1 MLWSLDL
8 GCRDWHVIDALVD
21 LRVVSLEDLL
31 VASLG
36 GHLGSLGEYMDFLG
50 LWGETSLRLSRLLS
64 LTSVSRHPKLKVIW
78 LSLSL
83 SSSLSTLSRIKEAIV
98 GTFDSHK
105 TQDFGLDFPPY
116 TQ

>member
-1 MLWSLDL
+1 MDL
-8 GCRDWHVIDALVD
+8 VAL
-21 LRVVSLEDLL
+21 LVVSLVDLL

-36 GHLGSLGEYMDFLG
+36 GHLGSLGEYIDFLG
-50 LWGETSLRLSRLLS
+50 LRGETSLKLSRLLS
-64 LTSVSRHPKLKVIW
+64 LTSVSRHDKLKVIR